1 MIKELISRL
10 TMVKT
15 DRACTYDL
23 ISGRRLS
30 YYQDYYFQIF
40 LAESRWGYRMRIK

>member
-15 DRACTYDL
+15 DRESTYDL
-23 ISGRRLS
+23 ISGRSLS
-30 YYQDYYFQIF
+30 YYQDCYFQLF
-40 LAESRWGYRMRIK
+40 LAESRWGCRMRIK

>member
-15 DRACTYDL
+15 DRASTYDL
-23 ISGRRLS
+23 ISGRKLS
-30 YYQDYYFQIF
+30 YYQDCYFQIF

>member
-15 DRACTYDL
+15 GRASTNDL

-30 YYQDYYFQIF
+30 YYQDCYFQVF
-40 LAESRWGYRMRIK
+40 LAESRWGFRMRIK

>member
-1 MIKELISRL
+1 MIKEFISRL

-15 DRACTYDL
+15 DRVGTYDL
-23 ISGRRLS
+23 ISGRSLS
-30 YYQDYYFQIF
+30 YYQDCYFQLF